1 MKKIFNLIL
10 LTILLDIGVPLPAPA
25 FAIPN
30 SFKSLYVTNMRLHED
45 SKEELYKDIFITML
59 HPCIEQSINNYY
71 GKSYSYEPY
80 DVTILNIERP
90 NGYRTFVF
98 LIKLQVM
105 PYVGAHN
112 TVGVDN
118 LTIEVSYGMECKVV
132 KFEHIE

>member
-10 LTILLDIGVPLPAPA
+10 LTILLDIGVPLPTPA
-25 FAIPN
+25 FTIPN
-30 SFKSLYVTNMRLHED
+30 SFKSLYVTNMRLQED
-45 SKEELYKDIFITML
+45 TKEELYKDIFITML
-59 HPCIEQSINNYY
+59 HPCIEQAINDYY
-71 GKSYSYEPY
+71 GKPYNYAPY
-80 DVTILNIERP
+80 DITILNVERQ
-90 NGYRTFVF
+90 NGYRTFTF

-118 LTIEVSYGMECKVV
+118 LTIEVSYERECKVV